1 MEKDHLSILV
11 LYERLIC
18 FLFPFSLPQPLGAEV
33 ESPVALV
40 KEEADKV
47 AQEIQTKG
55 QQAVTMADEHLSWL
69 KDSAEVGGVCG

>member
-1 MEKDHLSILV
+1 M
-11 LYERLIC
+11 
-18 FLFPFSLPQPLGAEV
+18 

-55 QQAVTMADEHLSWL
+55 QQAVKMADEHLSWL
-69 KDSAEVGGVCG
+69 KDSAEVGVARAHQFGY